1 MTGNAVK
8 IYNLFYQ
15 DSMGYR
21 RYLST
26 YATRKK
32 AEEAR
37 LRICKRY
44 PFKKSSLLVR
54 VGKVL

>member
-1 MTGNAVK
+1 MVESGDKV
-8 IYNLFYQ
+8 YNLFHQ

-21 RYLST
+21 RYLAT

-37 LRICKRY
+37 LRLCKRY
-44 PFKKSSLLVR
+44 PFKKSSLLIR